1 MPSIEYEPKEFV
13 KCVRTSYVVD
23 SKIRPY
29 TRAFFPVVIVYN
41 DKMSVCFLLLV
52 VIAIVIIVVFVVF
65 VVIIVVVVVVVV
77 VSFAAAIVV
86 IVVVVFVNVIQHTV
100 HHRRPRF
107 CHKDKQYHFPQCSG
121 HIFLNAC
128 EGNLP
133 SEDIMHKI
141 RKS

>member
-1 MPSIEYEPKEFV
+1 MLF
-13 KCVRTSYVVD
+13 
-23 SKIRPY
+23 
-29 TRAFFPVVIVYN
+29 
-41 DKMSVCFLLLV
+41 
-52 VIAIVIIVVFVVF
+52 VIAVV
-65 VVIIVVVVVVVV
+65 IVVVVVFVFVSFAAAIVVIVVV
-77 VSFAAAIVV
+77 IVILVVFVSFAAAIVV

>member
-1 MPSIEYEPKEFV
+1 M
-13 KCVRTSYVVD
+13 
-23 SKIRPY
+23 
-29 TRAFFPVVIVYN
+29 
-41 DKMSVCFLLLV
+41 LLLF
-52 VIAIVIIVVFVVF
+52 VIAVV
-65 VVIIVVVVVVVV
+65 IVVVVVFVF